1 MDQVETKVFVVASP
15 QIAAVAIARAL
26 RSAGWAI
33 GGSLGSPSALA
44 DSSVAP
50 NDVIVVTENMSGQV
64 GGARTETV
72 MTTLRRVFPAVGLV
86 LIAVKEYASQCE
98 DARTRVLPGS
108 TSIPCLSRELTH
120 LSGLVLK
127 VGYGL
132 TARHLEILQMIARG
146 ASTDEAGVLLG
157 IAPKTV
163 NNHLSAAYQRLGTR
177 SLTHA
182 VLVASRAGLIDP
194 GLV

>member
-72 MTTLRRVFPAVGLV
+72 MTTLRRVFQTVMSKPSWKRIVPNGV
-86 LIAVKEYASQCE
+86 SRRRRGMTDEP
-98 DARTRVLPGS
+98 RTRPLD
-108 TSIPCLSRELTH
+108 RAR
-120 LSGLVLK
+120 
-127 VGYGL
+127 YGEF
-132 TARHLEILQMIARG
+132 TMAQ
-146 ASTDEAGVLLG
+146 G
-157 IAPKTV
+157 IKA
-163 NNHLSAAYQRLGTR
+163 
-177 SLTHA
+177 HA
-182 VLVASRAGLIDP
+182 
-194 GLV
+194 